1 MGHVLTDKTPTWL
14 TDACTRLL
22 YDRAR
27 DTGDRARRLHEAAS
41 LGARAAA
48 ESLTIAHTVDALLQ
62 AAAHCCSAGSSG
74 DGHPDNARLFVVLR
88 EVTAGVLDGFHRSAH
103 NEATQREQDRAT
115 FVDDLLAPHA
125 DPGRLAAR
133 AQRYGIRLSGQH
145 TVLVARAPQ
154 LATTE
159 VHGIDDA
166 LAARFGSAN
175 ILTTARDGELLCVA
189 AGGLR
194 GVTAELA
201 RHLRDRLGPGTW
213 QIAVGRTHHGLTGLA
228 TSLDEARNTLHL
240 ADRLGFATPVLQ
252 AADLLVFPV
261 LLRDRDAIT
270 DLVTTVLGPLTQAR
284 GGAQSYLDTLT
295 VLFDNEG
302 NHTATARQLHVS
314 VRAVTYR
321 LDRIHA
327 LTGYHPGEP
336 TQRFTL
342 HTAVLGARLLG
353 WPAESEAPS
362 R

>member
-1 MGHVLTDKTPTWL
+1 MSETHPTWL
-14 TDACTRLL
+14 TDACAELL
-22 YDRAR
+22 HTSSGRHLAEVSAL
-27 DTGDRARRLHEAAS
+27 GACAAS
-41 LGARAAA
+41 A
-48 ESLTIAHTVDALLQ
+48 SLTSAATVDALLQ
-62 AAAHCCSAGSSG
+62 AAADHWAATDPADAHEHGL
-74 DGHPDNARLFVVLR
+74 AILATLR
-88 EVTAGVLDGFHRSAH
+88 QVTAAVLDGYHRSARD
-103 NEATQREQDRAT
+103 EATHRETERAA
-115 FVDDLLAPHA
+115 FVDDLLAAHP
-125 DPGRLAAR
+125 DPGHLAAR

-145 TVLVARAPQ
+145 TV
-154 LATTE
+154 
-159 VHGIDDA
+159 I
-166 LAARFGSAN
+166 AARTTGLPPAAAYAVDDVLAQRFGAAN
-175 ILTTARDGELLCVA
+175 TLTTLRDDELICVV

-194 GVTAELA
+194 GVPAELA
-201 RHLRDRLGPGTW
+201 RHLHTHLPAGSW
-213 QIAVGRTHHGLTGLA
+213 QIAVGRTHTGLGGLA
-228 TSLDEARNTLHL
+228 TSLAEARNALHL
-240 ADRLGFATPVLQ
+240 ADRLGFTTPVLH

-284 GGAQSYLDTLT
+284 GGAQPYLDTLA

-353 WPAESEAPS
+353 WPGGTN